1 MALVNKE
8 TLIVGID
15 PGTHNFGIGCISKSG
30 NNLRLITAQ
39 VIKAPAKETL
49 YERLKV
55 IAPQFYSL
63 LDQLNPKE
71 VALEDV
77 FFAKNAKSAFQL
89 GIVRGIV
96 FAACLAR
103 DIKIFEYAPTQVK
116 STVTG
121 YGRADKAQV
130 QKMVGLLLGTELK
143 TSFDASDAVAV
154 AICHASIN
162 RILAK
167 ELQGTC

>member
-1 MALVNKE
+1 MNKE
-8 TLIVGID
+8 NLIVGID
-15 PGTHNFGIGCISKSG
+15 PGSHNFGFGCIQKSG
-30 NNLRLITAQ
+30 NDLKLVTAQ
-39 VIKAPAKETL
+39 VITAPAKESL

-55 IAPQFYSL
+55 IAPKFHAL
-63 LDQLNPKE
+63 LDEFKPSE
-71 VALEDV
+71 VALEDI

-89 GIVRGIV
+89 GIVRGV
-96 FAACLAR
+96 VVAACLQR
-103 DIKIFEYAPTQVK
+103 NIKIFEYAPTQVK

-143 TSFDASDAVAV
+143 TAFDASDAVAI

-162 RILAK
+162 RFLAK
-167 ELQGTC
+167 EVQQTC

>member
-1 MALVNKE
+1 MNKDNF
-8 TLIVGID
+8 IVGID
-15 PGTHNFGIGCISKSG
+15 PGSHNFGFGCIQKAG
-30 NNLRLITAQ
+30 NDLKLITAQ
-39 VIKAPAKETL
+39 VIQAPAKQPL
-49 YERLKV
+49 YERLK
-55 IAPQFYSL
+55 IITPKFHAL
-63 LDQLNPKE
+63 LDQIQPKE

-89 GIVRGIV
+89 GIVRGVV
-96 FAACLAR
+96 FAACLER

-130 QKMVGLLLGTELK
+130 QKMVGLLLGTELN
-143 TSFDASDAVAV
+143 TAYDASDAVAI

-162 RILAK
+162 RFLAREVQK
-167 ELQGTC
+167 TC